1 MNENSNVQTKRKKGF
16 IATMTEWGEVI
27 GNFFI
32 IHLLFI
38 INTLRGGII
47 LGVFPS
53 VAATFNF
60 MFQFF
65 IDKDSMSPLIKEFSN
80 SWKKHFKMANK
91 IGYALL
97 LSFGFL
103 YFDLRVNEHVIQSS
117 VLHTLLLV
125 LIFILGFVTIYTFTV
140 LVGHTLTFSQTIKQ
154 AFFVSLSTPM
164 FTIAAILGLMIM
176 YELLNYFR
184 FITIFFGAPLI
195 ILPIAWFTFSGLQKI
210 DELKEEMTKN

>member
-1 MNENSNVQTKRKKGF
+1 MKDNTTVQTKRKKGF
-16 IATMTEWGEVI
+16 LATMVEWGEVI

-32 IHLLFI
+32 IQFQFVI
-38 INTLRGGII
+38 YTLRGGII
-47 LGVFPS
+47 LGVFPA

-65 IDKDSMSPLIKEFSN
+65 IDKDSMPPLMKGFSD
-80 SWKKHFKMANK
+80 SWKKHFKSANQV
-91 IGYALL
+91 GYTLL

-103 YFDLRVNEHVIQSS
+103 YFDLRINENVIQSS
-117 VLHTLLLV
+117 VLHTLLLI

-140 LVGHTLTFSQTIKQ
+140 LVGHSLTFKQTLKQ

-176 YELLNYFR
+176 YELLNYFI
-184 FITIFFGAPLI
+184 FIAIFFGAPLI

-210 DELKEEMTKN
+210 DELKKEMSVD